1 MGKIAYRALAT
12 QLRDAIRAGEY
23 SPDRQL
29 PTEDELSR
37 STGLSRQTV
46 RRALQELVAEGLV
59 YRVRGR
65 GTFPSVASR
74 AQYLRSI
81 GSLEDLLALSLDT
94 VLETLTP
101 LHTKINVEAASRL
114 QLPSDEVMTA
124 SFRRTYADAPF
135 SVSQVFLPVSIGMKL
150 REAGVLSEVGH
161 RSPTTLISQLGD
173 VLPRPIAV
181 AHQSINAIAIEA
193 EWAQY
198 LDLEPGVPTLRIDR
212 VYLDTTGAP
221 VELGISRF
229 NPERYSYRLE
239 LRRAIQ
245 P

>member
-101 LHTKINVEAASRL
+101 LHTK
-114 QLPSDEVMTA
+114 
-124 SFRRTYADAPF
+124 
-135 SVSQVFLPVSIGMKL
+135 
-150 REAGVLSEVGH
+150 
-161 RSPTTLISQLGD
+161 
-173 VLPRPIAV
+173 
-181 AHQSINAIAIEA
+181 
-193 EWAQY
+193 
-198 LDLEPGVPTLRIDR
+198 
-212 VYLDTTGAP
+212 
-221 VELGISRF
+221 
-229 NPERYSYRLE
+229 
-239 LRRAIQ
+239 
-245 P
+245 